1 MFVIIPKNMWSL
13 DKINQFIK
21 DGIEENIHLDYK
33 GAGSISKSTDKKK
46 EISKDVSAFANSDG
60 GTIIYGVREFDE
72 HGKTHLPEKIDPIN
86 ANEYSKEWLEQII
99 NSTISPTIPN
109 IIITP
114 IQVGTKEDNKVIY
127 VVEIPKSNT
136 AHQMSDKRYY
146 RRYNFQSIAMEDW
159 EIKDVINRL
168 DRTDVQL
175 EFEYTPPLK
184 FLKEHPDIETPEIKI
199 DIWIRNTGN
208 KVIKY
213 LDCYM
218 SGDSETA
225 KNLKTPFK
233 QYAFEEQ
240 FSNIIEREITIKSE
254 TFVVNSERA
263 VILPNTARK
272 IGHIVIR
279 NNFIKDNNTL
289 TFQISTEDNVKTI
302 TYKGK
307 EIIQ

>member
-1 MFVIIPKNMWSL
+1 MWSL
-13 DKINQFIK
+13 DKINQFIR

-33 GAGSISKSTDKKK
+33 GSGSISKTPDKKK

-72 HGKTHLPEKIDPIN
+72 IGKTHLPEKIDPID

-99 NSTISPTIPN
+99 SSTISPTIQN
-109 IIITP
+109 IIIIP
-114 IQVGTKEDNKVIY
+114 IQIGTKEENKVIY

-136 AHQMSDKRYY
+136 AHQMNDKRYY

-168 DRTDVQL
+168 EKTDVQL
-175 EFEYTPPLK
+175 EFEYMPPLI
-184 FLKEHPDIETPEIKI
+184 FLKEHLDMPEIEVY
-199 DIWIRNTGN
+199 IWVRNTGN

-218 SGDSETA
+218 TVDSETV
-225 KNLKTPFK
+225 KNLIEPYRN
-233 QYAFEEQ
+233 YAFEEH
-240 FSNIIEREITIKSE
+240 FSNIIEREITIKSD

-263 VILPNTARK
+263 VILPNTSRK
-272 IGHIVIR
+272 IGHFKIR
-279 NNFIKDNNTL
+279 NEFIKENNIL
-289 TFQISTEDNVKTI
+289 NFQISTEDKVKTLI
-302 TYKGK
+302 YKG
-307 EIIQ
+307 EDII

>member
-1 MFVIIPKNMWSL
+1 MWTL
-13 DKINQFIK
+13 EKINQFVE

-33 GAGSISKSTDKKK
+33 GAGSLSKVNEKKK

-60 GTIIYGVREFDE
+60 GIIIYGIKEFDE
-72 HGKTHLPEKIDPIN
+72 IGKTHLPEKIEPID
-86 ANEYSKEWLEQII
+86 ANEYSKEWLEQVI

-114 IQVGTKEDNKVIY
+114 IQVGTKVENKVVL

-159 EIKDVINRL
+159 EIKDIINRL
-168 DRTDVQL
+168 DKTNAEL
-175 EFEYTPPLK
+175 EFTFLPPIK
-184 FLKEHPDIETPEIKI
+184 FLREHPEIEMPEITI
-199 DIWIRNTGN
+199 HIWVRNTGN

-218 SGDSETA
+218 TA
-225 KNLKTPFK
+225 DTASSKNIKKPFK
-233 QYAFEEQ
+233 NVAFEEY

-254 TFVVNSERA
+254 IFVVNSERA
-263 VILPNTARK
+263 IILPNTSRK
-272 IGHIVIR
+272 IGEIIIR
-279 NNFIKDNNTL
+279 NEFLKENSSVN
-289 TFQISTEDNVKTI
+289 FQISTEDNVKNI
-302 TYKGK
+302 KFIGK